1 MSSLVVY
8 IAIMIVALIGMVV
21 CSKKQST
28 MPVAKVISIVLMI
41 VVAGCLV
48 MVLKDQFGGG
58 STSALRDN
66 ENKFYVSQAFVVGDY
81 VKGKLAGGKI
91 LIVADPSYKQD
102 TRMNDFVAAM
112 KKGVGGDVEVDT
124 IELPPTNEEMAEPIS
139 ERMTA
144 KDFDAVIARNS
155 DAKVVVS
162 LIGLPRD
169 LKNLKAIAN
178 CKSGKGP
185 AIILLSSDVPQL
197 GQMIGAGMVTAAVT
211 VSPKAV
217 FNEEPA
223 PSDEKAAFA
232 VRYILVDK
240 SNVEENKGLFGN

>member
-1 MSSLVVY
+1 MLYVY
-8 IAIMIVALIGMVV
+8 IAIMVVALIGMIV

-28 MPVAKVISIVLMI
+28 VPAAKVVSFVLMA

-48 MVLKDQFGGG
+48 MVLKDQLGGG
-58 STSALRDN
+58 STSGLRAN

-81 VKGKLAGGKI
+81 VKGKLGGGKI

-112 KKGVGGDVEVDT
+112 KKGLGGEVAVDT
-124 IELPPTNEEMAEPIS
+124 IELPPANEEMAEPIS

-144 KDFDAVIARNS
+144 KDFEATIARNS
-155 DAKVVVS
+155 DAKVIVS

-169 LKNLKAIAN
+169 IGKNPKLLMDCKA
-178 CKSGKGP
+178 GKV
-185 AIILLSSDVPQL
+185 AIILLSSDVPSL
-197 GQMIGAGMVTAAVT
+197 AKMIGAGMVTAAVT
-211 VSPKAV
+211 VSPKAK
-217 FNEEPA
+217 FDETPA

-240 SNVEENKGLFGN
+240 SSIAENKGLFGE

>member
-1 MSSLVVY
+1 MLVVY
-8 IAIMIVALIGMVV
+8 IAIMVVALIGMII
-21 CSKKQST
+21 CQKKQNT
-28 MPVAKVISIVLMI
+28 MPVAKVISIVLL
-41 VVAGCLV
+41 VVLLGCFGMV
-48 MVLKDQFGGG
+48 MKDFFGNASGG
-58 STSALRDN
+58 ALRDN
-66 ENKFYVSQAFVVGDY
+66 ENKFYVSQAFVVGDF
-81 VKGKLAGGKI
+81 VKGKLDGGKI

-112 KKGVGGDVEVDT
+112 KKGQGGEVVIDT